1 MQEETKEIINNE
13 VVITTKVDLGE
24 FIEQKQQELTI
35 ISEQIN
41 SLSQRQNTIL
51 EELSKLI
58 K

>member
-1 MQEETKEIINNE
+1 MEETKEIINNE
-13 VVITTKVDLGE
+13 VIITTKVDLGE